1 MLRTGALS
9 LRRAAASLSLPSAPG
24 QSRENVLDGAVA
36 LLDTRRALSSGT
48 TEGASEEKIV
58 AAVVV
63 ERLPVVLPK
72 LAPPVEAFDSFS

>member
-9 LRRAAASLSLPSAPG
+9 LRRATASLGLLSAPG

-36 LLDTRRALSSGT
+36 LLDARRALSSGT
-48 TEGASEEKIV
+48 TERASEEKIV

-72 LAPPVEAFDSFS
+72 LAPPLEAFESFS